1 MMEPRRH
8 LQMVKDRARGAAPR
22 KGDLGRI
29 RALRFTHPGFDR
41 AVWREMCAKG
51 WLGLALT
58 KTAGGAGRGANRLCR
73 VAEQLGGE
81 LAPEPL
87 MTAAMAV
94 QLLPED
100 QRALVLAGER
110 IVLPA
115 WQEDATSLAPVGGT
129 MLRDGRVS
137 GRKVC
142 IPMAG
147 GADAFVVTVPDG
159 IAVVERDSAGVTL
172 DVRETQDGGSVGVLT
187 LDQAPA
193 SAFDGDATEAVELA
207 ILATSA
213 YLLGVMDGAL
223 TRTADYIKTYE
234 PRGADELRQRTDD
247 MRQQVGLT
255 RAAITSA
262 AEALDT
268 DTTLAQRQAAVS
280 RAKMRAADSA
290 VVVTRTCSQILTG
303 ASTAAANDIA
313 LFLAKATVLAPLYGS
328 TVAHRARWRPAGA

>member
-1 MMEPRRH
+1 MMEPRKH
-8 LQMVKDRARGAAPR
+8 LQMVKDRAAGAAPR

-29 RALRFTHPGFDR
+29 RALRFTQPGFDR
-41 AVWREMCAKG
+41 DVWREMCAKG
-51 WLGLALT
+51 WLGLAVA
-58 KTAGGAGRGANRLCR
+58 KSSGGAGRGANRLCR

-87 MTAAMAV
+87 MTAAMAL

-100 QRALVLAGER
+100 QRAPILAGER

-115 WQEDATSLAPVGGT
+115 WQEDAHSLAPVGDT
-129 MLRDGRVS
+129 MLRDGKLS

-142 IPMAG
+142 VPMAG
-147 GADAFVVTVPDG
+147 GADAFVVSVPG
-159 IAVVERDSAGVTL
+159 GVAVVERDSPGVAL
-172 DVRETQDGGSVGVLT
+172 EIRDTQDGGSIGVLM

-193 SAFDGDATEAVELA
+193 SVFEGDATEGVELT

-223 TRTADYIKTYE
+223 GRTVDYIKTYE
-234 PRGADELRQRTDD
+234 LRGADELLRRTVE
-247 MRQQVGLT
+247 MRQQVSLT

-268 DTTLAQRQAAVS
+268 DTTLAQRQSAVS
-280 RAKMRAADSA
+280 RAKMRAGDSA

-303 ASTAAANDIA
+303 VGPATANDIA

-328 TVAHRARWRPAGA
+328 TVVHRARWRPAGA